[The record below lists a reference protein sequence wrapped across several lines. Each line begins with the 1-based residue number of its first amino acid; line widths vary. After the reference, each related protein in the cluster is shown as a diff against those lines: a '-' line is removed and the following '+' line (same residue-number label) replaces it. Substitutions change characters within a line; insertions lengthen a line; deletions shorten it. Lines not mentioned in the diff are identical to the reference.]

1 MKKQTAIEFLVRF
14 PEVLGKSD
22 TTSSQEPILIKSDMT
37 PKEKAQELIYK
48 FSEHIMTIYE
58 LEGLVEHVDSSKAK
72 GHALV
77 AVDELIKIHYLLTAT
92 HDTSPSINY
101 WKEVKK
107 EIQNL

>member
-22 TTSSQEPILIKSDMT
+22 TTSSQEPILIKADMT
-37 PKEKAQELIYK
+37 PKEKAEELIDK
-48 FSEHIMTIYE
+48 FRNEITSFLGDNMKKIN
-58 LEGLVEHVDSSKAK
+58 AK
-72 GHALV
+72 KCALV

-107 EIQNL
+107 ELEKL